1 MVFPIIDAHQHI
13 WNPNRAHYDWLDESL
28 APINRVMTLEQ
39 LMPELR
45 DAGVDYTVQVQSAD
59 NYDDTRLMVESAA
72 AHHEVAAIVGYAP
85 IDRPE
90 QAARTVESWRE
101 DTRMVGVRTLIH
113 TQSDPEWL
121 LRPNVDDGLGVLERA
136 GLTFDVVAV
145 LPEHLALI
153 PELSQRHPELRMV
166 IDHLAKPPIGLD
178 EREPWW
184 SAIEAAAQN
193 PNVYA
198 KISGLYSAAGDPAQ
212 WTTEYVRP
220 YFDRALDVFGPK
232 RLMYG
237 GDWPI
242 SVLAGGYRRV
252 WNGLQPLF
260 DSVNLAD
267 REQLLGRTAAEFY
280 RIDPARIGQ

>member
-1 MVFPIIDAHQHI
+1 VVFPIIDAHQHI

>member
-28 APINRVMTLEQ
+28 APINQVMTLDQ
-39 LMPELR
+39 LLPELR
-45 DAGVDYTVQVQSAD
+45 DVGVDYTVQVQSAD
-59 NYDDTRLMVESAA
+59 NFDDTRLMTECAA
-72 AHHEVAAIVGYAP
+72 ANHEVAAIVGYAP
-85 IDRPE
+85 LDRPA
-90 QAARTVESWRE
+90 QAARTIESWE
-101 DTRMVGVRTLIH
+101 GDTRMVGVRTLIH
-113 TQSDPEWL
+113 NQEDPEWL
-121 LRPNVDDGLGVLERA
+121 LRPNVDEGLTVLERA

-153 PELSQRHPELRMV
+153 PELSRRHPELRMV
-166 IDHLAKPPIGLD
+166 IDHLAKPPIGLE

-184 SAIEAAAQN
+184 SAIEAAAEN

-198 KISGLYSAAGDPAQ
+198 KVSGLYSAAGDPQQ

-220 YFDRALDVFGPK
+220 FFERALEVFGAK

-242 SVLAGGYRRV
+242 SVLAGGYTRV
-252 WNGLQPLF
+252 WQGLQPLF
-260 DSVNLAD
+260 DSVDAVD

-280 RIDPARIGQ
+280 RIDPARIGY

>member
-1 MVFPIIDAHQHI
+1 MVFPIIDSHQHV
-13 WNPNRAHYDWLDESL
+13 WNPNRAHYDWLNESL
-28 APINRVMTLEQ
+28 APINGVMTFDQ
-39 LMPELR
+39 LIPELR

-59 NYDDTRLMVESAA
+59 NFDDTRLMVESAA

-85 IDRPE
+85 IDRPA
-90 QAARTVESWRE
+90 QAARTVESWQE

-113 TQSDPEWL
+113 TQADPEWL
-121 LRPNVDDGLGVLERA
+121 LRPNVDEGLGVLERA

-153 PELSQRHPELRMV
+153 PELSERHPELRMV

-198 KISGLYSAAGDPAQ
+198 KVSGLYSAAGDPAQ

-242 SVLAGGYRRV
+242 SVLAGGYTRV

-260 DSVNLAD
+260 DSVDSAD

>member
-1 MVFPIIDAHQHI
+1 MSFPIIDAHQHV
-13 WNPNRAHYDWLDESL
+13 WNPHRAHYGWLDESL
-28 APINRVMTLEQ
+28 APINQVMTLEQ
-39 LMPELR
+39 LLPELR

-59 NYDDTRLMVESAA
+59 NFDDTRLMVESAA

-90 QAARTVESWRE
+90 QAARTVESWRG

-113 TQSDPEWL
+113 TQQDPEWL
-121 LRPNVDDGLGVLERA
+121 LRPNVDEGLTVLERA

-153 PELSQRHPELRMV
+153 PVLSERHPELRMV
-166 IDHLAKPPIGLD
+166 IDHLAKPPIGGD

-184 SAIEAAAQN
+184 TAIETAARN

-198 KISGLYSAAGDPAQ
+198 KVSGLYSAAGDPQQ

-220 YFDRALDVFGPK
+220 FFERALDVFGPQ
-232 RLMYG
+232 RLMFG

-242 SVLAGGYRRV
+242 SILAGGYTRV
-252 WNGLQPLF
+252 WNGLAPLF
-260 DSVNLAD
+260 ESVDAAD
-267 REQLLGRTAAEFY
+267 REHLLGRTAAEFY
-280 RIDPARIGQ
+280 GIDPARIGR